1 MKKITNLVALDTMIG
16 HRENINR
23 EIIIPDGD
31 IN

>member
-1 MKKITNLVALDTMIG
+1 MKEITNLVALDTMVG

-23 EIIIPDGD
+23 EIIILDGD